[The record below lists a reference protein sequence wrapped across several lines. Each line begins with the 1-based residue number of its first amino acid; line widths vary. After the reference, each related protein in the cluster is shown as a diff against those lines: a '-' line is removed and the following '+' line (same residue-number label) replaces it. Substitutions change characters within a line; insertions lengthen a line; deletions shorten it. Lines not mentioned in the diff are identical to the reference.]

1 MKKTMLIAL
10 TAGILS
16 AAGAM
21 EAREFRV
28 QPQPRQTE
36 QRQRTES
43 RAANRSERPTHNASL
58 GNRMGQAR
66 NYNRRPGGMHI
77 HPDYFATHFGH
88 DHGFHFAD
96 CGPRVVG
103 GELYFSFNGGWFGV
117 MGPVPGNWGFQTDYL
132 YIGIGDD
139 GNYYLYDAQFP
150 DVSVQLTFVQSPG
163 DDQSGDDQD

>member
-1 MKKTMLIAL
+1 MKKTMLVAL

-16 AAGAM
+16 AAGVM
-21 EAREFRV
+21 EAAVHV
-28 QPQPRQTE
+28 QPQPRPQP
-36 QRQRTES
+36 RQSQPRQ
-43 RAANRSERPTHNASL
+43 THNASP

-66 NYNRRPGGMHI
+66 NYNSRPGGMHI
-77 HPDYFATHFGH
+77 NPDYFATHFGH
-88 DHGFHFAD
+88 DHRFRFAD
-96 CGPRVVG
+96 CGPRVLG

-117 MGPVPGNWGFQTDYL
+117 MGPMPGNWGFQTDYL

-163 DDQSGDDQD
+163 DDQAGDDQDQGDDDQ